1 MPYRSPWP
9 MPVGKIIITTVIIF
23 GWAWWQLGL
32 SIEQAI
38 PNAGGLAKCQEF
50 LGAAVAPAWTYEST
64 PPSNSPFFLTKVG
77 IAIWKT
83 IVFSVAAVSL
93 AFVIGL
99 VWGIT
104 MSATW
109 WGTNHVPQNAG
120 RFKYRRTTVWL
131 VVHMMRTVS
140 ALARSVHEL
149 LWAVLFLSAVGLSP
163 LTVIL
168 AIGIPYSGV
177 FAKIFSE
184 IIDETPKQSAD
195 ALHAIGATRWTVLVH
210 GILPKAIPD
219 MLAYTCYRFECGL
232 RSAAVM
238 GFFGIP
244 TLGYYLQPAFEEQH
258 YHETWTY
265 LYALMAILIGV
276 ELWSAQVRRR
286 LAT

>member
-1 MPYRSPWP
+1 
-9 MPVGKIIITTVIIF
+9 MPVGKIVISTAVIF
-23 GWAWWQLGL
+23 AWAWWYLGV

-50 LGAAVAPAWTYEST
+50 FGAAMSPAWTYET
-64 PPSNSPFFLTKVG
+64 APPSNSPAFLTKVG
-77 IAIWKT
+77 FAVWQT
-83 IVFSVAAVSL
+83 VVFSVAAVSL
-93 AFVIGL
+93 AFAIGL
-99 VWGIT
+99 VWGIA
-104 MSATW
+104 MSSTL
-109 WGTNHVPQNAG
+109 WGAHNVPQNA
-120 RFKYRRTTVWL
+120 RVARYRIAVWF
-131 VVHMMRTVS
+131 VVHLMRTVS

-149 LWAVLFLSAVGLSP
+149 LWAVLFLSAVGLTP

-195 ALHAIGATRWTVLVH
+195 ALHAIGATRWTVLTH
-210 GILPKAIPD
+210 GILPYALPD

-244 TLGYYLQPAFEEQH
+244 TLGYYLQPAFAEQH

-286 LAT
+286 LAA